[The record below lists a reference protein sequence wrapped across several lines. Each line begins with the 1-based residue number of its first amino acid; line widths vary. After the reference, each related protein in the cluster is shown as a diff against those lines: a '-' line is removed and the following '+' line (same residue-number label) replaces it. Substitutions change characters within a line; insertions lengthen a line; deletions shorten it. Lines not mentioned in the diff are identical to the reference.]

1 MIYYEIKIECDAG
14 MTEEVENF
22 LVINGIYDYFV
33 TDPKIEED
41 ILTKMNWLIKDERD
55 VGNAFITICAE
66 NFEKGN
72 EIYNLVNDNFKA
84 TIREACDDEW
94 KDNWKQFARTVRID
108 DSLVIQPA
116 WVDYDKKDN
125 EQVIV
130 LDSGAAFGTGTHETT
145 HICSVMLRKY
155 ISENTKVLDIGTGS
169 GILAIISA
177 LSGAKEVV
185 ATDIDEVA
193 CETAKINI
201 SKNNCEKI
209 VDVRRGNLLEC
220 VNEDE
225 KFDLISANIIVDV
238 LLILF
243 SDVKK
248 VMKKDGILIMSGILE
263 ERVNEILQKAEEEGF
278 ELFEKQSEND
288 WCGLCFK
295 IK

>member
-1 MIYYEIKIECDAG
+1 MIYYEIKIECEAG
-14 MTEEVENF
+14 KTEEVENF
-22 LVINGIYDYFV
+22 LVINEIYNYFV

-41 ILTKMNWLIKDERD
+41 ILTEMNWLIKDERD
-55 VGNAFITICAE
+55 KGNAFITVCAE
-66 NFEKGN
+66 SFEEGN
-72 EIYNLVNDNFKA
+72 RIYNLVKDNFKA
-84 TIREACDDEW
+84 AIREACDDEW
-94 KDNWKQFARTVRID
+94 KDNWKQFAHVVRVD
-108 DSLVIQPA
+108 DTLVIQPA
-116 WVDYDKKDN
+116 WVEYEKKGN
-125 EQVIV
+125 EKVLV

-155 ISENTKVLDIGTGS
+155 MSENKKVLDIGTGS

-177 LSGAKEVV
+177 LSGAKNVV

-201 SKNNCEKI
+201 AKNNCEKLI
-209 VDVRRGNLLEC
+209 DVRHGNLLEC

-238 LLILF
+238 LLVLF

-263 ERVNEILQKAEEEGF
+263 ERADEILDKAEKEGF
-278 ELFEKQSEND
+278 KLFEKQSEND

>member
-1 MIYYEIKIECDAG
+1 MIYYEIKIECEAG
-14 MTEEVENF
+14 NTEEVENF

-33 TDPKIEED
+33 TDPKLEED
-41 ILTKMNWLIKDERD
+41 ILTEMNWLIKDERD

-66 NFEKGN
+66 SFEKGN
-72 EIYNLVNDNFKA
+72 EIYNLVKDDFNA

-94 KDNWKQFARTVRID
+94 KDNWKQFAHVVSID
-108 DSLVIQPA
+108 DTLVIQPA
-116 WVDYDKKDN
+116 WVEYEKKEN
-125 EQVIV
+125 EKVIV

-145 HICSVMLRKY
+145 HMCSILLRKY
-155 ISENTKVLDIGTGS
+155 MTENTNVLDIGTGS

-177 LSGAKEVV
+177 LSGAKSVV
-185 ATDIDEVA
+185 ATDIDSVA

-201 SKNNCEKI
+201 RKNNCEKI
-209 VDVRRGNLLEC
+209 IDVRHGNLLEC
-220 VNEDE
+220 VDKEE

-238 LLILF
+238 LLVLF

-263 ERVNEILQKAEEEGF
+263 ERVNEILNKAEEEGF
-278 ELFEKQSEND
+278 VLFDKSKEND